1 MVKILIIC
9 PNTGEPVAIGKTG
22 DEDSFRSTQK
32 AGGTFGPCPRCGEMH
47 PWQKRDAYLEGT
59 VPAKD

>member
-1 MVKILIIC
+1 MAE
-9 PNTGEPVAIGKTG
+9 NG
-22 DEDSFRSTQK
+22 
-32 AGGTFGPCPRCGEMH
+32 GPCPRCGEMH